1 MLPTHC
7 LCTKLRRASRS
18 VSKFYDDAFAAVGIN
33 AAQYSLLKNLQRLGQ
48 PSISML
54 AEALGL
60 DRSTLGR
67 NLKVLEGR
75 GLVLLSGGE
84 DQRNRLISLSD
95 AGKACLDQALQAW
108 QQAQAELVE
117 RMGGERR
124 ELLLELLGEL
134 EQLD

>member
-18 VSKFYDDAFAAVGIN
+18 VSKFYDDALDAVGIN
-33 AAQYSLLKNLQRLGQ
+33 VAQYSLLKNLQRLGQ
-48 PSISML
+48 PSISTL

-67 NLKVLEGR
+67 NLKVLQGR
-75 GLVLLSGGE
+75 GLVLLAGGE
-84 DQRNRLISLSD
+84 DQRNRLVSLSD
-95 AGKACLDQALQAW
+95 TGQVCLQQALHAW
-108 QQAQAELVE
+108 QQAQASVVE
-117 RMGGERR
+117 RMGDERR